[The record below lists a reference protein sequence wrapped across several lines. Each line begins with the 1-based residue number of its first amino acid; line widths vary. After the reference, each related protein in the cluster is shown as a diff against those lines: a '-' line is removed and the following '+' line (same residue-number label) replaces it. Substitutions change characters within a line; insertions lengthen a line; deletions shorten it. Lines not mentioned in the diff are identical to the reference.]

1 MPIRVLL
8 LWLLYCLNPL
18 PAFCAPQLYTRG
30 VETGPALA
38 LAPADLRWLWEKRHL
53 TLGVVGRDNPPF
65 DMLGTG
71 HAYEGISAE
80 YASVLAEKLGLEVR
94 LRLFET
100 YDAAFGV
107 VSTWSAR

>member
-8 LWLLYCLNPL
+8 LWLLYCLSPL

-53 TLGVVGRDNPPF
+53 NLGVVGRD
-65 DMLGTG
+65 
-71 HAYEGISAE
+71 
-80 YASVLAEKLGLEVR
+80 
-94 LRLFET
+94 
-100 YDAAFGV
+100 
-107 VSTWSAR
+107 